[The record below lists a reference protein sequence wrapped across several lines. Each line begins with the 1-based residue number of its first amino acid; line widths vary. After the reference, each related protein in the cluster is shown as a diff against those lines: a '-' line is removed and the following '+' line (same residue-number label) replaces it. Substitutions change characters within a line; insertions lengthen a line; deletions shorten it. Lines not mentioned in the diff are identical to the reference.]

1 MPTLPSARK
10 KLRGTRLRRAQVRHR
25 AERSLVRAF
34 ATFTQAADSLE
45 KAYGQLQIEVSRLG
59 GELERTNAELTQS
72 LEETTRVRS
81 FLAQVLEAL
90 PFGVLVFDASGQL
103 QAVNPD
109 LHRVIRASD

>member
-1 MPTLPSARK
+1 MRGARIRPSSN
-10 KLRGTRLRRAQVRHR
+10 RRA
-25 AERSLVRAF
+25 AERSLLRAF
-34 ATFTQAADSLE
+34 AAFTHAADSLE
-45 KAYGQLQIEVSRLG
+45 KAYAQLQLEVSRLG

-103 QAVNPD
+103 QLFGRKRNMIVTEEG
-109 LHRVIRASD
+109 